1 MKIKKMKKMNENLEE
16 LNGKPED
23 RIVIPEGQEYLGG
36 TGFTSIFYVKDIID
50 AAVHPVFT
58 TKGSDCEANNIVF
71 YAGQSNEIMRIN
83 PEGFFWK
90 GKLIEEDKEIYLKVK
105 EFFNMPKK

>member
-50 AAVHPVFT
+50 GT
-58 TKGSDCEANNIVF
+58 
-71 YAGQSNEIMRIN
+71 R
-83 PEGFFWK
+83 
-90 GKLIEEDKEIYLKVK
+90 LVK
-105 EFFNMPKK
+105 ESYYNNQSVQSCIDYIFECESIGNK

>member
-36 TGFTSIFYVKDIID
+36 SERPGRF
-50 AAVHPVFT
+50 HPTV
-58 TKGSDCEANNIVF
+58 GND
-71 YAGQSNEIMRIN
+71 
-83 PEGFFWK
+83 
-90 GKLIEEDKEIYLKVK
+90 D
-105 EFFNMPKK
+105 